1 MKLAREA
8 EIKFLH
14 DQNELEIS
22 KKAEMSRIETEK
34 FKLQVESIGSSTIQ
48 AIATSGPDTQ
58 VKLLQAL
65 GLQSMLVTDGH
76 TPINL
81 MGFGQG
87 LLGGLTANNSRNAGA
102 SRNTSNGY
110 QVVEN
115 E

>member
-1 MKLAREA
+1 
-8 EIKFLH
+8 
-14 DQNELEIS
+14 
-22 KKAEMSRIETEK
+22 MSRIETDK
-34 FKLQVESIGSSTIQ
+34 FKLQVSAIGASTIQ

-87 LLGGLTANNSRNAGA
+87 LLGGLTG
-102 SRNTSNGY
+102 NTNKKPRPSNTGSY
-110 QVVEN
+110 QVVEH
-115 E
+115 EQT